1 MRSKIFTRFSLSAF
15 IGIQIWIMYLMFSF
29 PVLGINL
36 QRDGNGNW
44 VINELDTRN
53 MAEPYLG
60 LRIGDIIT
68 EINGLDTD
76 DYKSVRQV
84 RTIDQAEKIAYK
96 RDGVT
101 YEVTTENIPKISAI
115 DLFALSGE
123 AITLVIAFLLYRK
136 TADSIS
142 ARYLSL
148 VFFNTAVIFISLC
161 GSMRGDE
168 LARVLMGVSMQLLP
182 IAFLHFLIIFF
193 KEKGGIQLPVN
204 NFKYLYLISALCF
217 AIELNL
223 YVPTEAT
230 YYIHKYIT
238 TLTMLIFI
246 SGITINLFILTSMFI
261 KYRKVKSYL
270 STIIKT
276 VWASL
281 FVSFLPIAMFSFI
294 PRIFY
299 HMDLVDPF
307 YMGWF
312 ILFFPITFAYLI
324 MTKQLYDIDIVVRR
338 IVFSVAIA
346 IVPSLVITGIV
357 KVLTLDDPKF
367 TWERFLFFFIAA
379 TMIMAFSIY
388 SFEYFTNKLM
398 PVLFPRKHM
407 LQNSIKQIAR
417 KLGFISSF
425 REIKDI
431 VLVDIVRTL
440 DVYGGAVVFKYREM
454 MEVIS
459 EGEIDTDT
467 VERLVT
473 ADTLE
478 HPDYTCF
485 EIVRNDKYSCCLIMT
500 KKRTG
505 TLLGAEEL
513 QWLNMIISYLA
524 VSLENVY
531 LIRELMMKLQQMASQ
546 IQDEKVA
553 KEFAWFRK
561 LSFEL
566 QEKERQRI
574 AADLHDSTLQDLFF
588 LKRRLRTFMDKYGL
602 TDEAVKQMNGFIEYI
617 ETINMTLRESCFEL
631 HPYLLKEIG
640 LVRTIEKLIE
650 RESYTCKTAL
660 HFQAEQDEQ
669 IEELPME
676 TKKHLFRIVQEL
688 ITNAKKHAE
697 ADNVRIRL
705 SASDKGLLL
714 VYEDDG
720 VGFDES
726 QVKAKDVGSGGM
738 GVEQIKS
745 RIFHLNGRMKLQTSP
760 GKGVR
765 VRIELPAAGHSLESF
780 ESGA

>member
-1 MRSKIFTRFSLSAF
+1 
-15 IGIQIWIMYLMFSF
+15 
-29 PVLGINL
+29 
-36 QRDGNGNW
+36 
-44 VINELDTRN
+44 
-53 MAEPYLG
+53 
-60 LRIGDIIT
+60 
-68 EINGLDTD
+68 
-76 DYKSVRQV
+76 
-84 RTIDQAEKIAYK
+84 
-96 RDGVT
+96 
-101 YEVTTENIPKISAI
+101 
-115 DLFALSGE
+115 
-123 AITLVIAFLLYRK
+123 
-136 TADSIS
+136 
-142 ARYLSL
+142 
-148 VFFNTAVIFISLC
+148 
-161 GSMRGDE
+161 
-168 LARVLMGVSMQLLP
+168 
-182 IAFLHFLIIFF
+182 
-193 KEKGGIQLPVN
+193 
-204 NFKYLYLISALCF
+204 
-217 AIELNL
+217 
-223 YVPTEAT
+223 
-230 YYIHKYIT
+230 
-238 TLTMLIFI
+238 
-246 SGITINLFILTSMFI
+246 
-261 KYRKVKSYL
+261 
-270 STIIKT
+270 
-276 VWASL
+276 
-281 FVSFLPIAMFSFI
+281 
-294 PRIFY
+294 
-299 HMDLVDPF
+299 
-307 YMGWF
+307 MGWF
-312 ILFFPITFAYLI
+312 ILFLPLTFAYLI

-346 IVPSLVITGIV
+346 IVPSLVITGFM
-357 KVLTLDDPKF
+357 KVLTLNDPGF

-431 VLVDIVRTL
+431 ILVDIVRTL
-440 DVYGGAVVFKYREM
+440 DVHGGAVVFKYREM

-660 HFQAEQDEQ
+660 HFQAEHDKH

-705 SASDKGLLL
+705 FASDKGFLL